1 MEPQPQPL
9 SEPEPEPQHT
19 EHSQTPQPGN
29 LRRVVPPS
37 PHIEGRAVTHH
48 FLRRLTDARITPEL
62 KRQCTESSQ
71 AWYAQQIERT
81 RREMEAD
88 EVGDGSGGSTSVPQE
103 RKLTAQRLKQRL
115 EQLTR
120 DLEKRERA
128 TRPLAWYEERTA
140 EAEQEKRTQDEQ
152 HVERIQRGV
161 RRDMTPFLR
170 VGFQQA
176 DELLQPGKT
185 PFLYCGAFSWL
196 INPLTHEAGSAP
208 GLVTPPLPFPF
219 QDW

>member
-1 MEPQPQPL
+1 MEPQPQPQPL
-9 SEPEPEPQHT
+9 SELEDI

-62 KRQCTESSQ
+62 KQQCTESSQ

-81 RREMEAD
+81 RREMEANK
-88 EVGDGSGGSTSVPQE
+88 VADGSGGGAGVSRE
-103 RKLTAQRLKQRL
+103 RKLTAQRLTQRL

-128 TRPLAWYEERTA
+128 TRQPLAWYEEQAA
-140 EAEQEKRTQDEQ
+140 EAERALEQ
-152 HVERIQRGV
+152 AAQQLVREIFERYDADG
-161 RRDMTPFLR
+161 DGKLS
-170 VGFQQA
+170 QA
-176 DELLQPGKT
+176 
-185 PFLYCGAFSWL
+185 
-196 INPLTHEAGSAP
+196 
-208 GLVTPPLPFPF
+208 
-219 QDW
+219 